1 MYEYFIQDTT
11 PMSVHEGDL
20 MGVWPA
26 FGFVG
31 CVVVGWNGL
40 CKTKHGLEVDSGG
53 SGEGAC
59 LISEVGGGGA

>member
-1 MYEYFIQDTT
+1 MYEYFIQGTT

-40 CKTKHGLEVDSGG
+40 CKTKHGLKVDSGG
-53 SGEGAC
+53 SG
-59 LISEVGGGGA
+59 GGA